1 LEFHHGALTNQ
12 LVPMKKSEDRRL
24 NRLSKIC
31 LGVPEVTRCYNG
43 QHDGFVIRK
52 ETFAHFLNDHH
63 EDGIVAL
70 TCKVLPEKTKPWPL
84 RSLEDFFYPL
94 I

>member
-52 ETFAHFLNDHH
+52 ETFAHFLTTITKT
-63 EDGIVAL
+63 EL
-70 TCKVLPEKTKPWPL
+70 SPLPAKFSRRK
-84 RSLEDFFYPL
+84 RSPGHCAAWKIFSTR
-94 I
+94 